1 MPASGLSF
9 GAQVSEWVLAE
20 KEREEAVF
28 LTAAQMVANEVRE
41 TIPEGGRLPIDTG
54 NLRRSLMASTAS
66 MPAVREGEDQTFS
79 DSGVEMVIAGAQ
91 LGGTIWLGFQANY
104 ALRREFGFVGADSL
118 GRVYNE
124 TGAGFVEAVA
134 QRWATHI
141 VPAAEAAVKGRFE
154 GGSPQA

>member
-1 MPASGLSF
+1 MPTSGLSF
-9 GAQVSEWVLAE
+9 GAQVSEWVRQE

-66 MPAVREGEDQTFS
+66 MPAVREGEDQTFA

-91 LGGTIWLGFQANY
+91 LGQTLWLGFQAAY
-104 ALRREFGFVGADSL
+104 ALRREFGFVGQDSL

-124 TGAGFVEAVA
+124 AGAGFVTAVA
-134 QRWATHI
+134 QRWPQI
-141 VPAAEAAVKGRFE
+141 VAEAEAKVRGRFE
-154 GGSPQA
+154 GGSQQA